1 MRLGIDQAQTFA
13 AVIFMGSEP
22 KAKFE
27 GTGQMKEDG
36 KEKMRLAGQDTNAD
50 GIPKWSVQVSLA
62 PRHIPGAKMQDKP
75 EMVNISFTTE
85 KDPGEGVHP
94 GLPVELVNLAF
105 HHDKQRGMAYWS
117 ASEVRPLNAVP
128 AGKSKAEG

>member
-22 KAKFE
+22 KTRFE
-27 GTGQMKEDG
+27 GTGQMKDDG
-36 KEKMRLAGQDTNAD
+36 KEKMRVAGQDTNSE

-85 KDPGEGVHP
+85 KDPGDGVHP

-105 HHDKQRGMAYWS
+105 HYDKQRNMAYYS
-117 ASEVRPLNAVP
+117 ASEVRPISAAP
-128 AGKSKAEG
+128 SGAKKTEG